1 MNAFYAG
8 VLLTLVL
15 RVMMLGIDSS
25 SVSVLPSERSSNQI
39 AADVSLQV
47 VLG

>member
-15 RVMMLGIDSS
+15 RVTTLRIDSS
-25 SVSVLPSERSSNQI
+25 TVSVLPSERPSNQI
-39 AADVSLQV
+39 AADVLFQV